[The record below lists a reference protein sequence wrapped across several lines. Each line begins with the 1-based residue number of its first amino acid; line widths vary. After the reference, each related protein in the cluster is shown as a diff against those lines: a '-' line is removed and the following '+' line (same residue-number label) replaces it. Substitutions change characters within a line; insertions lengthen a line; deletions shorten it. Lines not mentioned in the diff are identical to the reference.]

1 MGSAGNAGSQS
12 ATLMVRALATGEVIL
27 QDWKSMILKELGV
40 ATLLGLTM
48 GLTVSFL
55 GLLRGGAEI
64 ALVVALTMQAI
75 VIVGSLI
82 GLLLP
87 FILMK
92 LKLDPATASAPLVTS
107 IADATGVVIY
117 FSIATALLPL

>member
-1 MGSAGNAGSQS
+1 
-12 ATLMVRALATGEVIL
+12 
-27 QDWKSMILKELGV
+27 MILKELGV